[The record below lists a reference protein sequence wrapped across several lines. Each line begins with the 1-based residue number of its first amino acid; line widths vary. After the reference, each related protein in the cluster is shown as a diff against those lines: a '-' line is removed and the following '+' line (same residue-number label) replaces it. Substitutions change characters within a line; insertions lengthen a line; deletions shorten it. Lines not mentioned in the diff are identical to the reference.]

1 MYSHRFSDHSRRWP
15 TAVMVVLC
23 LIVLMVV
30 SPISPLTPL
39 TYVEVSGTS
48 MEPAITSGDLIVLG
62 RSGPYRVGDV
72 VAFHDVTLGGA
83 LIVHRIV
90 DERDGRFVT
99 RGDSNDFIDEHR
111 PLPDEIVGRQILRI
125 ASGAEIARRSTHPIY
140 FGLVAAISASLL
152 MPAFRARRRRRRDG
166 DRRRTEALS

>member
-1 MYSHRFSDHSRRWP
+1 MYMYRFRDQPRQWP

-23 LIVLMVV
+23 LAVVMIV

-39 TYVEVSGTS
+39 AYVEVSGTS

-62 RSGPYRVGDV
+62 RSGPYQVGDV
-72 VAFHDVTLGGA
+72 VAFHDATLAGA

-90 DERDGRFVT
+90 DERDGRFVM

-111 PLPDEIVGRQILRI
+111 PLPEEIIGRQILRI
-125 ASGAEIARRSTHPIY
+125 PSGAEIARRSTHPMYI
-140 FGLVAAISASLL
+140 GLVATISAALL
-152 MPAFRARRRRRRDG
+152 MPALRARRRRRRDA
-166 DRRRTEALS
+166 DRHRTEALS